1 MPIRSSLA
9 AGEMREPAEIY
20 FRYKFMTTR
29 PKAKKKRRY
38 VERPDVRQKLLDAAE
53 SVFREEGY
61 GAATVRRIAKQAGM
75 THQAV
80 FYYFGSQ
87 DEMLL
92 TLLRRVTESYYAH
105 LEKALNSASPVR
117 GLWDLV
123 SDPNSTKI
131 GLEFIALA
139 NHNEAIRAELASN
152 AVKIRALEAEA
163 VKRHLEQKGIEPLL
177 SPELVSILTNGLA
190 RLLVQ
195 EAMLGIHAGHEEAE
209 ALVDESLRNFEASG
223 SANQDVEPIV
233 AAMSHSS

>member
-1 MPIRSSLA
+1 
-9 AGEMREPAEIY
+9 
-20 FRYKFMTTR
+20 MTAR
-29 PKAKKKRRY
+29 PRAKKQRRY

-53 SVFREEGY
+53 TVFREEGY

-87 DEMLL
+87 DELLL
-92 TLLRRVTESYYAH
+92 TLLRRVTESYFVN
-105 LEKALNSASPVR
+105 LEKALSSASPLR

-123 SDPNSTKI
+123 SDSNATKI

-139 NHNEAIRAELASN
+139 NHNETIRAELASN
-152 AVKIRALEAEA
+152 AVKIREFEAEA
-163 VKRHLEQKGIEPLL
+163 VRKHLEEKGIEPRL
-177 SPELVSILTNGLA
+177 SPELVSILTNSLA

-195 EAMLGIHAGHEEAE
+195 EATLGIHAGHEEAE

-223 SANQDVEPIV
+223 NSNPEVEPIV
-233 AAMSHSS
+233 AAMSHSN